1 MVFPDSVDGDQE
13 REIVEIVSPVTV
25 RFAGTKEVAGTDI
38 GSAGT
43 GHKLGALHG
52 VEIGAIGVGVGMGVG
67 VGIMTADAVTVTNA
81 DSGLLVPPE
90 PEQLTVYV

>member
-52 VEIGAIGVGVGMGVG
+52 VEIGAIGVGVGVDVG
-67 VGIMTADAVTVTNA
+67 VLTAGAVTVTNA

-90 PEQLTVYV
+90 PEQLMVYV